1 MLLIL
6 CILRDRD
13 VHNVKHTDSLE
24 DMVKE
29 KSFESDLTLFVH
41 IQETN
46 NRWRNNFKYFM
57 DEVKNVNSQ
66 SWLVAMD

>member
-1 MLLIL
+1 
-6 CILRDRD
+6 
-13 VHNVKHTDSLE
+13 
-24 DMVKE
+24 MVKE